1 MNRTERKSGAGWYIV
16 AITLAIS
23 GCVAGIAMAWH
34 AITLMTDSTLF
45 LTPGRVAIEV
55 AKPGNY
61 LIWHNYRAVFQGRTY
76 SADKSLPDGVRF
88 RVDGPSGEVVVAGA
102 NGATSTMGETVSVAV
117 ASFSAQAAGH
127 YVVAVEG
134 EFPAR
139 VFSVGPDN
147 LGKAFA
153 LIFAGVATI
162 MLALVAGVGL
172 GVWTYLK
179 NKKETASNSE
189 GSEEMATAE
198 VDTDHAKKQLVTLV
212 YALQAASFLVGITF
226 IAAIMVNYLKRDELA
241 GSWLESHFNWQIRTF
256 WWSMLWAVVG
266 LVLSVVVVGIFILI
280 ADAIWVIYRIVIG
293 WLALNDGN
301 EMYD

>member
-1 MNRTERKSGAGWYIV
+1 
-16 AITLAIS
+16 
-23 GCVAGIAMAWH
+23 MAWH
-34 AITLMTDSTLF
+34 AIGLMTDATQF
-45 LTPGRVAIEV
+45 LTPGQVAIEV
-55 AKPGNY
+55 AKPGDY
-61 LIWHNYRAVFQGRTY
+61 LIWHDYRAVFQGRTY
-76 SADKSLPDGVRF
+76 SVEKSLPDGVHF
-88 RVDGPSGEVVVAGA
+88 RVAGPNGDVAVAGA

-117 ASFSAQAAGH
+117 ASFSAQTSGH
-127 YVVAVEG
+127 YEIAVEG

-147 LGKAFA
+147 LAKAFA
-153 LIFAGVATI
+153 LIFAGVATV

-172 GVWTYLK
+172 GVWAYLK
-179 NKKETASNSE
+179 GKQRLVLHEEGGLSMTA
-189 GSEEMATAE
+189 TE

-212 YALQAASFLVGITF
+212 YALQAASFLVGVTF
-226 IAAIMVNYLKRDELA
+226 IAAIMVNYLKRDEMA

-256 WWSMLWAVVG
+256 WWSLLWAVVG

-301 EMYD
+301 EMYE

>member
-1 MNRTERKSGAGWYIV
+1 MNRAERKSGAGWYIA

-34 AITLMTDSTLF
+34 AITLMTDSTQF
-45 LTPGRVAIEV
+45 MTPGRVVIEV

-61 LIWHNYRAVFQGRTY
+61 LIWHDYRAVFQGRSY
-76 SADKSLPDGVRF
+76 LAEKSLPDGVRF
-88 RVDGPSGEVVVAGA
+88 RVDGPNGEVGVAGA

-117 ASFSAQAAGH
+117 ASFSARNPGR
-127 YVVAVEG
+127 YEVSVEG
-134 EFPAR
+134 EFPVR

-147 LGKAFA
+147 LAKAFA
-153 LIFAGVATI
+153 LIFGGVATV
-162 MLALVAGVGL
+162 MLALVAGAGL
-172 GVWTYLK
+172 GAWAYFK
-179 NKKETASNSE
+179 NRKQAVSIGE
-189 GSEEMATAE
+189 GSGGMATAE

-212 YALQAASFLVGITF
+212 YALQAASFLVGVTF

-256 WWSMLWAVVG
+256 WWSLLWAVVG

-301 EMYD
+301 EMYE

>member
-1 MNRTERKSGAGWYIV
+1 MSRAERKSGAGWYIAAV
-16 AITLAIS
+16 SLALS
-23 GCVAGIAMAWH
+23 GCIAGAAMAWH
-34 AITLMTDSTLF
+34 AIALITDSTQF
-45 LTPGRVAIEV
+45 MTPGRVAIEV
-55 AKPGNY
+55 ARPGDY

-76 SADKSLPDGVRF
+76 AVEKSLPDGVRF
-88 RVDGPSGEVVVAGA
+88 RVVGPNGEVTLSGA

-117 ASFSAQAAGH
+117 ASFPAATSGH
-127 YVVAVEG
+127 YEIAVEG
-134 EFPAR
+134 EFSPR

-147 LGKAFA
+147 LARTFAF
-153 LIFAGVATI
+153 IFGGVATV

-172 GVWTYLK
+172 GVWAYSK
-179 NKKETASNSE
+179 GKKQPVSTGE
-189 GSEEMATAE
+189 GSVAMDTAG
-198 VDTDHAKKQLVTLV
+198 VDTDHARKQLVTLV

-256 WWSMLWAVVG
+256 WWSLLWAVIG

-280 ADAIWVIYRIVIG
+280 ADAIWVLYRIVIG
-293 WLALNDGN
+293 WLSLNDGN